1 MEWRRLL
8 CVFVAL
14 ETTILSPGA
23 SYSSPTSPPQLSSP
37 STSPPQLSLPSTSPP
52 QLSSALNTNTSLAS
66 SSSHSHKGDSASSL
80 TTLPPVVNTGDL
92 QLPSNDQVVERQ
104 WSLVPKIERV
114 TSHKPPV
121 TSLPLLRRK
130 KSVCSYDVTVKSRE
144 VKEVHEITGEGKY
157 MTLYFVPGRD
167 FEYISITLSL
177 TFSDPILWFYKEKL
191 CVREL
196 DRGYNVSIRADGGG
210 YWGVDVKCNCPEKIL
225 LYTDSYYTFNYISGM
240 KVQAK
245 GTSRWRK
252 HYSDDNCL
260 TQPSTSSTTETNPT
274 QPASSTT
281 ETNPTQPASS
291 TTETNPTQP
300 ASSTTETN
308 PTQPVSSTT
317 EGNSTQMTTSN
328 PPIVTRFVLLMLVV
342 AVVVVIVVL
351 VVVVCLVCYRKRSVA
366 DKSARSLEA
375 PVGCDPLSSE
385 VDDNIDLRELR
396 GRQGSSYF
404 SDNSLYGVI
413 TQPEDTPANLRS
425 SYFSDNS
432 LYGVIAQ
439 PEDTPANLRSSYFSN
454 NSL

>member
-144 VKEVHEITGEGKY
+144 VKEVHEITG
-157 MTLYFVPGRD
+157 
-167 FEYISITLSL
+167 
-177 TFSDPILWFYKEKL
+177 
-191 CVREL
+191 
-196 DRGYNVSIRADGGG
+196 
-210 YWGVDVKCNCPEKIL
+210 
-225 LYTDSYYTFNYISGM
+225 
-240 KVQAK
+240 
-245 GTSRWRK
+245 
-252 HYSDDNCL
+252 
-260 TQPSTSSTTETNPT
+260 
-274 QPASSTT
+274 
-281 ETNPTQPASS
+281 
-291 TTETNPTQP
+291 
-300 ASSTTETN
+300 
-308 PTQPVSSTT
+308 
-317 EGNSTQMTTSN
+317 
-328 PPIVTRFVLLMLVV
+328 
-342 AVVVVIVVL
+342 
-351 VVVVCLVCYRKRSVA
+351 SVA

-432 LYGVIAQ
+432 LYGVITQPEDTPANLRSSYFSDNSLYGVIAQ